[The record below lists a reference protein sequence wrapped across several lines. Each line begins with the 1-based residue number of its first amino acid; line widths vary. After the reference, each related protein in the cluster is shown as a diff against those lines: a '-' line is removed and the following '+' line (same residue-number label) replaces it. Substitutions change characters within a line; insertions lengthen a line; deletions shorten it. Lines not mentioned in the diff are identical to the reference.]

1 MDKEKIDILYDGD
14 CIYCNNFVRLFK
26 LKKKF
31 IVNLTNIRDGGN
43 LVQKYKKVFD
53 LNEGMLVIHNNDQV
67 YFGYLA
73 VWFLVSKE
81 SDSIILKLLFLPFRI
96 KIFSRFVYPILKIGR
111 KITLIIRGK
120 KDFI

>member
-1 MDKEKIDILYDGD
+1 MNKEKIDILYDGD

-53 LNEGMLVIHNNDQV
+53 LNEGMLVIHNNDRI

-73 VWFLVSKE
+73 VWFLVSNE
-81 SDSIILKLLFLPFRI
+81 IDSIILKLLFL
-96 KIFSRFVYPILKIGR
+96 
-111 KITLIIRGK
+111 
-120 KDFI
+120 